1 MRANRV
7 SDNGSAVAI
16 PDMATDPVVISG
28 MAVEAPGGIDS
39 PGALWSALTESREL
53 LGPFPRDRGWAVDDL
68 LSASRVDEGWRQ
80 VCDSGGFL
88 DGAAS
93 FDAPLFGLTDHEAMV
108 MHPQQRVAMR
118 VAWKALENAGI
129 NPATLEGSEGGCFVG
144 MSMTEYGQRTTMA
157 DDYTGFRTVG
167 LGQLGG
173 AGRISHCLGLVGP
186 SISIDSACAS
196 SLTAVQLAANAV
208 QLDECD
214 WALAGAVC
222 VLGEPAAFYEFSRL
236 NALSADGHCRAYS
249 DDATGTVWGEGAGM
263 VVVERESR
271 ARQLGHRIFGRIMA
285 IRTNHN
291 GKGKPILVPRTR
303 AQAQLVTK
311 TLDAAGIDPVD
322 IGMIE
327 GHGTATLA
335 GDPQELTALF
345 TTYGAAGSEALLGSI
360 KSNVGHA
367 QAASGMLGL
376 TKLLLA
382 GQHGHIPPTLFSD
395 NPTKTVDWDSTGLR
409 LATKLHPWEPKDG
422 VRYGAASSFGA
433 GGANAHAI
441 IAMPAGSGE

>member
-1 MRANRV
+1 MA
-7 SDNGSAVAI
+7 A
-16 PDMATDPVVISG
+16 ATDPVVISG

-39 PGALWSALTESREL
+39 PGALWSALTQSREL
-53 LGPFPRDRGWAVDDL
+53 LGPFPRDRGWTVDDL
-68 LSASRVDEGWRQ
+68 LSSSRVDEGWRQ
-80 VCDSGGFL
+80 VCDSAGFL
-88 DGAAS
+88 DGAGS
-93 FDAPLFGLTDHEAMV
+93 FDAPFFGLTDHEAMA

-129 NPATLEGSEGGCFVG
+129 NPATLEGAEAGCFVG
-144 MSMTEYGQRTTMA
+144 MSMTEYGRRTTTT
-157 DDYTGFRTVG
+157 DEYTGFRTVG
-167 LGQLGG
+167 MGQLGG

-186 SISIDSACAS
+186 SISIDTACAS
-196 SLTAVQLAANAV
+196 SLTAVQLAANAI

-222 VLGEPAAFYEFSRL
+222 VLGAPAAFYEFSRL
-236 NALSADGHCRAYS
+236 HALSADGHCRAYS

-271 ARQLGHRIFGRIMA
+271 ARQLGHRIYGRIMA

-303 AQAQLVTK
+303 AQAQLVSK

-382 GQHGHIPPTLFSD
+382 GQHGQIPPTLFAD
-395 NPTKTVDWDSTGLR
+395 NPTRTVDWDSTGLR
-409 LATKLHPWEPKDG
+409 LATRLHPWQPKG
-422 VRYGAASSFGA
+422 GIRYGAASSFGA

>member
-1 MRANRV
+1 MRADHV
-7 SDNGSAVAI
+7 SGHGSGAAVQ
-16 PDMATDPVVISG
+16 DDPIVISG

-39 PGALWSALTESREL
+39 PGALWSALVESREL
-53 LGPFPRDRGWAVDDL
+53 LGPFPRDRGWTVDDL
-68 LSASRVDEGWRQ
+68 LSTSRVAEGWRQ

-88 DGAAS
+88 DDAAA
-93 FDAPLFGLTDHEAMV
+93 FDPPFFGLTHHEAMA

-118 VAWKALENAGI
+118 VAWKAIENAGI
-129 NPATLEGSEGGCFVG
+129 NPGALEGSEGGCFVG
-144 MSMTEYGQRTTMA
+144 MSMTEYGTRTAVA
-157 DDYTGFRTVG
+157 DEYTGFRTVG
-167 LGQLGG
+167 MGQLGG

-208 QLDECD
+208 QMDECEY
-214 WALAGAVC
+214 AIAGAAC
-222 VLGEPAAFYEFSRL
+222 VLGQPAAFYEFSRL
-236 NALSADGHCRAYS
+236 NAISADGHCRAYS

-263 VVVERESR
+263 VVLERESR
-271 ARQLGHRIFGRIMA
+271 ARQLGHRVYGRIAA

-303 AQAQLVTK
+303 AQAQVVTK
-311 TLDAAGIDPVD
+311 TLDAAGIDPADV
-322 IGMIE
+322 GMIE
-327 GHGTATLA
+327 GHGTATPA
-335 GDPQELTALF
+335 GDPQELIALHK
-345 TTYGAAGSEALLGSI
+345 TYGAAGSEALLGSI

-376 TKLLLA
+376 VKLLLA
-382 GQHGHIPPTLFSD
+382 GQHGQIPPTLFAD
-395 NPTKTVDWDSTGLR
+395 NPTKSVDWDMSGLR
-409 LATKLHPWEPKDG
+409 LATKLQPWEPKNG

-441 IAMPAGSGE
+441 IAMPASSAE